1 MTAGIF
7 PAIEQ
12 TNGFVQQAAQI
23 LANHEHLAGPEV
35 RTRLLRWLAHL
46 QAQQAQLD
54 PLVSKAIDHMVKTT
68 QSFAPGL
75 FHCYDVPDLPATNN
89 DLEQCFGSVRYHERR
104 TTGRKA
110 SVPALVVRGS
120 VRMVATV
127 ASKTRLFC
135 AQDLCPR
142 DPHQWQQ
149 LRQQLAYRG
158 HARCQQRR
166 FRKDPATYLAHLQ
179 ARLLTSE
186 AAPP

>member
-1 MTAGIF
+1 MF

-12 TNGFVQQAAQI
+12 TSAFVQQAAHI
-23 LANHEHLAGPEV
+23 LANHEHLAGREV
-35 RTRLLRWLAHL
+35 RTRMLRWLAHL
-46 QAQQAQLD
+46 QAQEAPLD
-54 PLVSKAIDHMVKTT
+54 PLVCKAIDHVIKTT

-104 TTGRKA
+104 TTGRQA
-110 SVPALVVRGS
+110 CVPALVVRGS
-120 VRMVATV
+120 VRMVVTV
-127 ASKTRLFC
+127 ASRTRLFC

-149 LRQQLAYRG
+149 LRQQLAYRE

-166 FRKDPATYLAHLQ
+166 FRKDPSAYLTHLE
-179 ARLLTSE
+179 ARLLSAE

>member
-1 MTAGIF
+1 MF

-12 TNGFVQQAAQI
+12 TNVLVHQAAQI
-23 LANHEHLAGPEV
+23 LANHEHLPGRRV
-35 RTRLLRWLAHL
+35 RARLLGWLAHL
-46 QAQQAQLD
+46 QTQQAQFD
-54 PLVSKAIDHMVKTT
+54 PQVAKAIDHFVATT
-68 QSFAPGL
+68 HSFAPGL

-110 SVPALVVRGS
+110 TVPALVVRGS

-127 ASKTRLFC
+127 ASKTRLFS
-135 AQDLCPR
+135 AQDLRPR

-149 LRQQLAYRG
+149 VRQQLAYRE

-166 FRKDPATYLAHLQ
+166 FRKNPAAFLANLE
-179 ARLLTSE
+179 ARLLAAE